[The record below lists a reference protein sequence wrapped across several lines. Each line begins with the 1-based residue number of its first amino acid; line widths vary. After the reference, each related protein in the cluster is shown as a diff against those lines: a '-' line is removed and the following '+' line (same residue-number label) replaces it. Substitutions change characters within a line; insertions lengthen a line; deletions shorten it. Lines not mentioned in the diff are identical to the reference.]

1 MNNEAQIL
9 GQQGLQIA
17 MDHADRVEP
26 GWNDLAFD
34 MFREWLSG
42 WPSGYRFR
50 TEHFRLYA
58 IFEGLP
64 TPPSLRSFGGIPR
77 RARREKLIKSVDLAK
92 TTSKNQRGC
101 FATVWE
107 KI

>member
-34 MFREWLSG
+34 MFRDWLSG
-42 WPSGYRFR
+42 WPKGYRFR
-50 TEHFRLYA
+50 IEQFRHSAA
-58 IFEGLP
+58 IRGLP
-64 TPPSLRSFGGIPR
+64 DPPSGRAFGGLPR
-77 RARREKLIKSVDLAK
+77 RAKHAGLIIPVDLAK